1 LFSGLAQIHLIRLL
15 IIKLIPLQGSL
26 AEEEGE
32 GDEELG
38 AEDLGDEEE
47 EQVHKELTT
56 KDDNLKLL
64 KYNYLKFLSV

>member
-1 LFSGLAQIHLIRLL
+1 MFSGLAQIHSIRFL
-15 IIKLIPLQGSL
+15 IIKLFPLQGSL

-47 EQVHKELTT
+47 EQVHK
-56 KDDNLKLL
+56 DDKG
-64 KYNYLKFLSV
+64 